1 MLSYLDTNDILGA
14 VYLSLQHPSN
24 KNKIFCFVEGVSDIK
39 FYGSIFNKDLI
50 EIESS
55 KTGDIKINGKKDIIN
70 LMEKINNEEIFSCY
84 KNRIIA
90 ICDADFDHIENLI
103 SAYQSKNIFMT
114 DYHDIEIMM
123 LSNNDCWE
131 SFLHEFTIPSHIKLS
146 GSNMLKSCIDVAKI
160 IGSLRYINSKNN
172 LNLNFKK
179 LNYSQFIKV
188 NENHEP
194 SINFEL
200 LVDILL
206 SRSQSLT
213 NKNPKILVDLYHDLI
228 REKPELHKEYI
239 FHICCGHDITNVIFV
254 IYRHDNYRISLEK
267 NINSSVIESALRL
280 SYNKDH
286 FKQTTLFSSL
296 SKKFPGEKL
305 IA

>member
-24 KNKIFCFVEGVSDIK
+24 KDKIFCFVEGVSDIK
-39 FYGSIFNKDLI
+39 FYGSIINNSLI

-55 KTGDIKINGKKDIIN
+55 KTGDINVNGKKDIIN
-70 LMEKINNEEIFSCY
+70 LMEKINNEEIFSHY

-103 SAYQSKNIFMT
+103 SDYQSKNIFMT

-123 LSNNDCWE
+123 LSNKNCWE
-131 SFLHEFTIPSHIKLS
+131 SFLYEFMIPAHIKS
-146 GSNMLKSCIDVAKI
+146 IGFNMLKNCIDVAKI
-160 IGSLRYINSKNN
+160 IGSLRYINSKND

-179 LNYSQFIKV
+179 LNYSQFIQV
-188 NENHEP
+188 NENYEP
-194 SINFEL
+194 SINLEL
-200 LVDILL
+200 LIEILL
-206 SRSQSLT
+206 SRSPSVTDKDPQILI
-213 NKNPKILVDLYHDLI
+213 NLYYDLIHKNPDLY
-228 REKPELHKEYI
+228 KEYI
-239 FHICCGHDITNVIFV
+239 LHICCGHDITNVIFV

-280 SYNKDH
+280 SYNKDY
-286 FKQTTLFSSL
+286 FKQTKLFSSL
-296 SKKFPGEKL
+296 SEKFPGEKL
-305 IA
+305 TV